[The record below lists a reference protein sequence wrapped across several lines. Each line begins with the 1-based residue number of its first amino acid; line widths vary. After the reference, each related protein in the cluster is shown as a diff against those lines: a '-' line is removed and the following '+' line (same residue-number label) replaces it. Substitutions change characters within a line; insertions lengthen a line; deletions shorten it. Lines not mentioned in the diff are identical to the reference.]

1 MKLFSLAMSMLA
13 LGPLV
18 SAEKSDVAVDMEGTG
33 EDNNGIVRAVR
44 YLNEDGDDS
53 GDVAV
58 VAAVIVVV
66 MLLTIAGLW
75 VFLKGIKWV
84 QQAEVMII
92 ERLGRYQRTLKPGL
106 HWVWPIIE
114 SPRT

>member
-1 MKLFSLAMSMLA
+1 MKLFSLALSMLA

-18 SAEKSDVAVDMEGTG
+18 SAETEREA
-33 EDNNGIVRAVR
+33 EDNSRIVRAVR
-44 YLNEDGDDS
+44 YLNDGDDS
-53 GDVAV
+53 GDTAV
-58 VAAVIVVV
+58 VVAVIVVV
-66 MLLTIAGLW
+66 LLLTFAAIW
-75 VFLKGIKWV
+75 FLLQGIKWV